1 MEPDAFF
8 EAAEAPRP
16 HRCPT
21 CGTPY
26 SRGDEGFGCPVC
38 MLRRVLEPGAEE
50 DPGLPGYRPS
60 RPEEGRFDHYEIARR
75 NDGSFDELGRGAMGI
90 TYKAFDV
97 HLRCPVT
104 LKLINEKYVGDE
116 SARLRFLREAR
127 AAASLRHPNVAS
139 VFHLGQSSRGYFYV
153 MEFVEGE
160 TLERLIKRSGRLE
173 VKLALEIATQVT
185 AGLAAVHKQK
195 LVHRDIKPSNIMVN
209 LEESGVVSAKIIDL
223 GLAKAFNEPVSQS
236 EISTPGVFVGTPAF
250 ASPEQFTSAHVDI
263 RSDLYSLGVTLWEM
277 LTGQTPFR
285 GSPTEVMD
293 LHQRE
298 PLPLEQLKRVP
309 QPVVALLEVLL
320 EKDPGRRL
328 QSPANLLDALPK
340 VTDAVKARRAIARQ
354 SLREIEAE
362 PVGAPGKVIA
372 ILTKIRDALEVR
384 RVRQFL
390 WPALVISGGAILAV
404 SIFFAPKIPAPQA
417 SKSSSPAIS
426 APEKSIAVL
435 PFESLSENKSDSYF
449 ADGVQDEILS
459 NLAKAHQ
466 LTVISRTSVM
476 TYRSTNNRD
485 LRSIAN
491 ALGVANVVEGTV
503 RRDGNRVRVTTE
515 LVDARTDQTL
525 WSDSYDREL
534 TDIFAIQSEIAQTV
548 ASKLSAQLS
557 PEERTD
563 IQRKPTDDLEA
574 YDLYLQGKAM
584 GLQAMVNFSWENERE
599 LALNAIRFLEEAT
612 RKDPR
617 LALAYCSLAQAHD
630 LLYLFHLDRT
640 PERRA
645 LGDAAVNEA
654 LRLQPDLPEAHLAS
668 AVHLVAGY
676 RDYERARVQIAIAER
691 GLPNSAEVFWY
702 RADIDVRQGRY
713 EESIRGFERAAI
725 LDPRNPKILL
735 DLQAIFIKLR
745 RFREDEQTIDRIM
758 NLEPDE
764 QGLKVW
770 KAYDAMGE
778 KADLKNLLNV
788 LETLPAAL
796 KDRADIISSRFQA
809 AVFARDW
816 TNAEEI
822 LGHSANEEFFFT
834 DTPGAKVPRKCLEI
848 WLARLRGRNPA
859 TEVRFTADRDQ
870 LKRNVE
876 AHPEDAVLLS
886 MLGIIDAALGRKEEA
901 IQEARRAVEML
912 PISEDGESGPS
923 LISNLAVVYALT
935 NEPNLAF
942 EELNVSVRITGG
954 VNYGELKLDP
964 AWDPIRTDPRF
975 DKLLAQLAPKE

>member
-1 MEPDAFF
+1 
-8 EAAEAPRP
+8 
-16 HRCPT
+16 
-21 CGTPY
+21 
-26 SRGDEGFGCPVC
+26 
-38 MLRRVLEPGAEE
+38 
-50 DPGLPGYRPS
+50 
-60 RPEEGRFDHYEIARR
+60 
-75 NDGSFDELGRGAMGI
+75 
-90 TYKAFDV
+90 
-97 HLRCPVT
+97 
-104 LKLINEKYVGDE
+104 
-116 SARLRFLREAR
+116 
-127 AAASLRHPNVAS
+127 
-139 VFHLGQSSRGYFYV
+139 
-153 MEFVEGE
+153 
-160 TLERLIKRSGRLE
+160 
-173 VKLALEIATQVT
+173 
-185 AGLAAVHKQK
+185 
-195 LVHRDIKPSNIMVN
+195 
-209 LEESGVVSAKIIDL
+209 
-223 GLAKAFNEPVSQS
+223 
-236 EISTPGVFVGTPAF
+236 
-250 ASPEQFTSAHVDI
+250 
-263 RSDLYSLGVTLWEM
+263 M

-285 GSPTEVMD
+285 GSPTEMMD

-298 PLPLEQLKRVP
+298 PLPLEQVKDVP
-309 QPVVALLEVLL
+309 QPVIALLEVLL
-320 EKDPGRRL
+320 EKDPSRRL
-328 QSPANLLDALPK
+328 QSPANLLNALPK
-340 VTDAVKARRAIARQ
+340 VTNAVKARRTISHQ

-362 PVGAPGKVIA
+362 PLGASGKVIA
-372 ILTKIRDALEVR
+372 ILTKLRDVLR
-384 RVRQFL
+384 SGRVRQYL
-390 WPALVISGGAILAV
+390 WVALLISGGALLAV
-404 SIFFAPKIPAPQA
+404 NFFFAGKAPNPQA
-417 SKSSSPAIS
+417 SKSSSPAIT

-459 NLAKAHQ
+459 NLAKVHQ

-476 TYRSTNNRD
+476 TYRSGNNRN

-491 ALGVANVVEGTV
+491 DLGVVNVVEGTV

-525 WSDSYDREL
+525 WSDSYDRDL

-563 IQRKPTDDLEA
+563 IQRKPTEDLEA
-574 YDLYLQGKAM
+574 YDLYLKGKAIVSD
-584 GLQAMVNFSWENERE
+584 AEVNFSWENERE
-599 LALNAIRFLEEAT
+599 LALNAIRLLEEAT
-612 RKDPR
+612 RKDPK
-617 LALAYCSLAQAHD
+617 LALAYCSLAKAHD
-630 LLYLFHLDRT
+630 LLLFYHLDVT

-676 RDYERARVQIAIAER
+676 RDYEKARVQIAIAER

-702 RADIDVRQGRY
+702 RADVDVRQGRY
-713 EESIRGFERAAI
+713 EESIGRFERAAI

-735 DLQAIFIKLR
+735 DLQAVLIKLR
-745 RFREDEQTIDRIM
+745 RFREDEQTIDRLM
-758 NLEPDE
+758 KLEPDE

-778 KADLKNLLNV
+778 KANLQNFLNV

-822 LGHSANEEFFFT
+822 LDHSANEEFAFT

-912 PISEDGESGPS
+912 PVSEDGETGPS

-942 EELNVSVRITGG
+942 EELNVSVGITGG
-954 VNYGELKLDP
+954 VDYGELKLDP
-964 AWDPIRTDPRF
+964 AWDPLRTDPRF
-975 DKLLAQLAPKE
+975 DRLLAQLAPKE